1 VYQNRQIP
9 ATRDFTGKA
18 RGRTDRLSR
27 GQRQGGLSPFFS
39 IRSPEIIGE
48 LPHATPDENRAGS
61 EEPITQAVFVTAS
74 WISPACTTVF
84 HRVVMIKATLLLFDI
99 ATVVFVLIL
108 LRRHFGWSIVYAWS
122 LHRNSRPG
130 FQSHQTDGDKRLSHL
145 WLPGSMKLQRTW
157 PSCSRGEQHL
167 ACLSSS
173 RCGLYGRPN
182 AAMSRNAGWRQV
194 FSRWPGSGH
203 SHQR

>member
-145 WLPGSMKLQRTW
+145 WLPGSMKLRRMW
-157 PSCSRGEQHL
+157 PSCSREVRPWP
-167 ACLSSS
+167 CL
-173 RCGLYGRPN
+173 
-182 AAMSRNAGWRQV
+182 
-194 FSRWPGSGH
+194 
-203 SHQR
+203 